1 MEELKRRT
9 VFERDYTAGLEHL
22 DAELTPE
29 NKQLICAAL
38 KRQEA
43 LDNIP
48 YAVNELE
55 SIRFDSM
62 TTTCDQIAKEFCGR
76 LAATVDYQSH
86 EAVIKLECV
95 YLDFD
100 TSEFMAALRE
110 MATTALQVRF
120 EPLTSGFL
128 RLTLIM
134 PYFSPFERRC
144 YL

>member
-9 VFERDYTAGLEHL
+9 VFERDYTTGLEHL

-100 TSEFMAALRE
+100 TSEFMADLRK
-110 MATTALQVRF
+110 MAETALHVRL

-134 PYFSPFERRC
+134 PYFSPFQRRY

>member
-1 MEELKRRT
+1 MEKLKRKI

-22 DAELTPE
+22 DTEQTPV
-29 NKQLICAAL
+29 NKQLVSAAL

-43 LDNIP
+43 LDDIP
-48 YAVNELE
+48 YAVDELA
-55 SIRFDSM
+55 SIQFDSI

-100 TSEFMAALRE
+100 TSELMAALRKMVE
-110 MATTALQVRF
+110 TALQVRL